1 MHQAGY
7 HTIRIILYFVYIMQ
21 QNKNKY
27 PTSIDNR
34 CAPTEVYSNTTC
46 HWSLSTASSCML
58 AAVELV
64 SCLYGFIC
72 SKSCCTHV
80 NITVTNVEFRP
91 RISCKTVSLFA
102 SYSSQCNMHTMHLTS
117 SVRKNHNFIKLLL
130 VKRFAHLQ

>member
-72 SKSCCTHV
+72 SKSCCHTLISLSQMLSFGLEYHAKLSAYLHHIAHNATCTLCISPLV
-80 NITVTNVEFRP
+80 SGRINILS
-91 RISCKTVSLFA
+91 SC
-102 SYSSQCNMHTMHLTS
+102 C
-117 SVRKNHNFIKLLL
+117 
-130 VKRFAHLQ
+130 